1 MKTVLLTIVIILL
14 IIYLYN
20 RYYNKDKVIL
30 KDFMEP
36 SEENNNFEKKPI
48 NSKYELAWT
57 EEENSKMSKYYTS
70 DIKNEK
76 VDIGKFFNEKNEYV
90 DITSYKSKDIVP
102 ERCFYNNGELK
113 CEFNNRLQITPPRL
127 IKNPDNNPVILS
139 IGNDKNINT
148 NKVSEEIYSFNGE
161 NYNVWDYDE
170 KNKNEDGYNC
180 DSTPSN
186 VDYKV
191 NYTL

>member
-1 MKTVLLTIVIILL
+1 MKKVLLTIVVILF

-20 RYYNKDKVIL
+20 RYYDKDKVIL

-36 SEENNNFEKKPI
+36 SEENNGFEKKPI

-76 VDIGKFFNEKNEYV
+76 VDIGKFFNEKNEFV
-90 DITSYKSKDIVP
+90 DITSYKSKDIIP

-148 NKVSEEIYSFNGE
+148 NKVSEELYSFNGE

-170 KNKNEDGYNC
+170 KNKNEGGYNC
-180 DSTPSN
+180 DSTPSII
-186 VDYKV
+186 DYKV